1 MATGDITIDFNT
13 IVLVAFVVVLL
24 WSLRT
29 LFLYFFGG
37 NDPLMR
43 NTGARIEANRKP
55 EELLPVAK
63 AYESEKRF
71 RALLFLV
78 AVIWILYAIDRDAS
92 ARLAAS
98 VWAAIVQGAQI
109 AADFVRQIMLRLAQ

>member
-1 MATGDITIDFNT
+1 MAISDITIDFNT

-78 AVIWILYAIDRDAS
+78 AIIWILYAIDRDAS

-98 VWAAIVQGAQI
+98 VWAAIAQGAQI
-109 AADFVRQIMLRLAQ
+109 AADFVR